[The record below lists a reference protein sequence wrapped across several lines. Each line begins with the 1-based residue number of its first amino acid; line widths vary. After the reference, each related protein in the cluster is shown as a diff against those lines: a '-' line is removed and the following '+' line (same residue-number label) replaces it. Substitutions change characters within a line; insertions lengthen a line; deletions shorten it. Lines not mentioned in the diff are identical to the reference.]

1 MEIYNAVELIEQ
13 REKNYNDVCGR
24 AMLNVLSMSK
34 PQENNGVIA
43 IKNFNIRNPEHKFIL
58 SIARAVSSIAE
69 ARVAVQMSPIRRWWM
84 NRKLPE
90 ECRLLPY
97 KEEYNEYAIN
107 PDFLLNYMRLWAA
120 ETCGEKV
127 EDFDFGDIYYEFYA

>member
-1 MEIYNAVELIEQ
+1 M
-13 REKNYNDVCGR
+13 
-24 AMLNVLSMSK
+24 
-34 PQENNGVIA
+34 
-43 IKNFNIRNPEHKFIL
+43 
-58 SIARAVSSIAE
+58 
-69 ARVAVQMSPIRRWWM
+69 AVQISPIRRWWM

-97 KEEYNEYAIN
+97 KKEYNEYAIN

-120 ETCGEKV
+120 ETCGEKM